1 MAASPLPGQAGVIE
15 LISAATIQSAIAIA
29 TPLFIGALG
38 GLFCERVGIVNVG
51 LDGIMLM
58 GAFAAAV
65 VSYISGSAWVGV
77 LAACAAGAIL
87 GLLHALICVTF
98 KADHV
103 ISGVAINI
111 MSSATTLFLLQYLFH
126 NKGQSPAAPQ
136 VGSLGNLAAGIPVFG
151 AIFGNMSDITIL
163 GLMLVVLSQLF
174 ITRTRT
180 GLRLRSVGEN
190 PYAAQTLGIPVRRYM
205 YLGVIAGCAM
215 TGLGGAFLSIG
226 MLNVFTKNMTAGRG
240 YIALAALVV
249 GRWNPYGLLLA
260 ALFFGYISAWQMSL
274 QGFTLPAQLIEAIP
288 YAAAV
293 IMLAIVSRRAVGPA
307 HSGKIF
313 SPDEN

>member
-1 MAASPLPGQAGVIE
+1 MVV
-15 LISAATIQSAIAIA
+15 ISAAILQSAIAIA

-38 GLFCERVGIVNVG
+38 GLYCERVGIVNVG
-51 LDGIMLM
+51 LEGIMLM
-58 GAFAAAV
+58 GAFTAAV
-65 VSYISGSAWVGV
+65 ASYATGAAWLGV
-77 LAACAAGAIL
+77 LASCAAGALL
-87 GLLHALICVTF
+87 GLLHALICVKF

-111 MSSATTLFLLQYLFH
+111 MSSSATLFMLQYLFH

-136 VGSLGNLAAGIPVFG
+136 VGSLGDVVMRIPLMGYLFQH
-151 AIFGNMSDITIL
+151 MSDITLL
-163 GLMLVVLSQLF
+163 GLFLVIASHFF
-174 ITRTRT
+174 ISRTKI
-180 GLRLRSVGEN
+180 GLRMRSVGEN
-190 PYAAQTLGIPVRRYM
+190 PYAAQSLGIPAEKYM
-205 YLGVIAGCAM
+205 YVSVMVGCAM
-215 TGLGGAFLSIG
+215 TGLAGAFLSIG

-249 GRWNPYGLLLA
+249 GRWKPFGLLAA

-274 QGFTLPAQLIEAIP
+274 QGFALPAQFIEAIP

-293 IMLAIVSRRAVGPA
+293 IMLAFVSRRAFGPA

-313 SPDEN
+313 SPDES

>member
-1 MAASPLPGQAGVIE
+1 ML
-15 LISAATIQSAIAIA
+15 LISAAILQSAIAIA

-65 VSYISGSAWVGV
+65 VSYASGSAWLGI
-77 LAACAAGAIL
+77 LAGLGAGALL
-87 GLLHALICVTF
+87 GLLHALICVKL

-111 MSSATTLFLLQYLFH
+111 MSSSATLFMLQYLFH
-126 NKGQSPAAPQ
+126 NKGQSPAAPKA
-136 VGSLGNLAAGIPVFG
+136 GSLGDAAAGIPVLGSLLGHMSYITLFG
-151 AIFGNMSDITIL
+151 L
-163 GLMLVVLSQLF
+163 GLVVASHLF
-174 ITRTRT
+174 LYRTKI

-190 PYAAQTLGIPVRRYM
+190 PYAAQSLGIPVGKYM
-205 YLGVIAGCAM
+205 YLSVMAGCAM
-215 TGLGGAFLSIG
+215 TGLAGAFLSIG

-249 GRWNPYGLLLA
+249 GRWKPFGLLVA
-260 ALFFGYISAWQMSL
+260 ALLFGYVSAWQMSL
-274 QGFTLPAQLIEAIP
+274 QGFALPAQLIEAIP

-293 IMLAIVSRRAVGPA
+293 IMLAIVSRRAFGPA
-307 HSGKIF
+307 HSVKIF
-313 SPDEN
+313 SPDEH

>member
-1 MAASPLPGQAGVIE
+1 MQ
-15 LISAATIQSAIAIA
+15 LISATILQTAIAIA

-38 GLFCERVGIVNVG
+38 GLYCERVGVVNVG

-65 VSYISGSAWVGV
+65 VSYATGSAWIGV
-77 LAACAAGAIL
+77 MAGCAAGALL
-87 GLLHALICVTF
+87 GLLHALVCVTF

-111 MSSATTLFLLQYLFH
+111 MSSSATLFLLQYLFH

-136 VGSLGNLAAGIPVFG
+136 VGSLGSAVTGIPLVGVLFQ
-151 AIFGNMSDITIL
+151 NMNGITLL
-163 GLMLVVLSQLF
+163 GLFLVAASHLF
-174 ITRTRT
+174 ITRTKI

-190 PYAAQTLGIPVRRYM
+190 PYAAQSLGIPVRKYM
-205 YLGVIAGCAM
+205 YLSVMAGCAM

-249 GRWNPYGLLLA
+249 GRWKPFGLLA
-260 ALFFGYISAWQMSL
+260 AALLFGYVSAWQMSL
-274 QGFTLPAQLIEAIP
+274 GGFALPAQLIEAIP

-293 IMLAIVSRRAVGPA
+293 IMLAFVSRRAFGPA
-307 HSGKIF
+307 HSGKRF